1 MADNEEVASQL
12 GVALTDFKKKNL
24 RGVLAG
30 IKTIGGVFQGVE
42 TDVNDCIAAKS
53 DLDRIKVWASIFKH
67 PLTVAKTIG
76 GNVRKNYV
84 KITKDIANNAK
95 AFKRGN
101 WDRAG
106 KTIADLMIQALGPVP
121 PAEEE
126 DVVSFVDQIDNVDID
141 ELAGDGNRTSEEIL
155 AALMISQK
163 KSNKFKKFKKTKN
176 VKLMLM
182 LI

>member
-1 MADNEEVASQL
+1 LADNEEVASQL

-30 IKTIGGVFQGVE
+30 IKTIGGVLQGVD

-67 PLTVAKTIG
+67 PFRVVKTIG

-84 KITKDIANNAK
+84 KITKDISNNAK

-121 PAEEE
+121 SAEEE
-126 DVVSFVDQIDNVDID
+126 SLVDQIDNVDID